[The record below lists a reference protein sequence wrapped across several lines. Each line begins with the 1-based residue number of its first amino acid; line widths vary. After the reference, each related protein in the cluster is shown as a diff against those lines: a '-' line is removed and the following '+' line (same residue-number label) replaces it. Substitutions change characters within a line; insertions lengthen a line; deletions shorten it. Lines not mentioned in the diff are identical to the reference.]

1 MEFENLIELNVCK
14 QVDRIFGDKDSKLKL
29 ITKIDLLENGS
40 EEMKESTEKMLQTI
54 KRSNEMEAYYIKRQL
69 FFTLDKNGN
78 LVELE

>member
-1 MEFENLIELNVCK
+1 MEFDNLIELNVCK

-40 EEMKESTEKMLQTI
+40 EEMKESTERLLQTI

-78 LVELE
+78 LVEVE

>member
-78 LVELE
+78 LVEVE

>member
-40 EEMKESTEKMLQTI
+40 EEMKESTERLLQTI

-78 LVELE
+78 LVEVE